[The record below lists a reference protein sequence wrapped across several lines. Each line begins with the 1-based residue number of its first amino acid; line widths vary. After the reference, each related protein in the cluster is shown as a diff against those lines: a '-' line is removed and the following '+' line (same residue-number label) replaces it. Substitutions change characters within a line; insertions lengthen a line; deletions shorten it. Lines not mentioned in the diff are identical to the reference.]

1 MYYFRSQ
8 LFLLPVGLLEDLYH
22 VSTTCIAWKEQVHVS
37 SEVHAVLQCPAI
49 DSSFLPLVVNTLAV
63 PDDLSHIASH
73 GEGDWDPAYVIHLH
87 PAVTLKNLLPYSIRY
102 LLEVQNI
109 AVSIHKCLKTF
120 GIHVGSNVG
129 VLYVFFFVCFF
140 FTIKK

>member
-1 MYYFRSQ
+1 MSSTPLHYTVKKSPVLYVVTFCALCYFRSQ
-8 LFLLPVGLLEDLYH
+8 LFLLPVGPLEDLYH
-22 VSTTCIAWKEQVHVS
+22 ASSTCIAWKEQVHVS
-37 SEVHAVLQCPAI
+37 SEVHGVLQCPAI

-73 GEGDWDPAYVIHLH
+73 GDGDWDPAYVIHLH

-109 AVSIHKCLKTF
+109 AVSIHKC
-120 GIHVGSNVG
+120 
-129 VLYVFFFVCFF
+129 
-140 FTIKK
+140 